1 VKKKLLYIGM
11 MLLTAIIWG
20 FAFVAQVAG
29 AGSVPTN
36 TFNFLRYVLGVISLI
51 PVIFVFERKALKR
64 EQYRHYAVASL
75 LTGFVLFSA
84 STLQQY
90 GVMLTGSAGISGFI
104 TGLYTVL
111 IPIASAI
118 LFREKTRWNVW
129 VGTLCAISGL
139 FLLCYRVGEGFHFGL
154 GELVLLIGALF
165 WTAHV
170 IIIGRMGQSLPS
182 IHYAMGQFVVCTALS
197 FIAMVLFEEP
207 SLVGIWDA
215 KWNIAYCGVLSVGVA
230 YTLQVVAQKR
240 IPPAFAAI
248 ILSTESVF
256 SAVGGAIFGYDSI
269 TWLGY
274 VGCAII
280 FFGIVISQVSKK
292 TKTENIESA
301 Q

>member
-1 VKKKLLYIGM
+1 MKTKWLYNGM

-29 AGSVPTN
+29 ADSVPTN
-36 TFNFLRYVLGVISLI
+36 TFNVLRYTLGVISLI
-51 PVIFVFERKALKR
+51 PVLLVFERRALKR
-64 EQYRHYAVASL
+64 EQYRHYCVASL

-90 GVMLTGSAGISGFI
+90 GIALTGSAGISGFI

-118 LFREKTRWNVW
+118 LFRERTRLNVW
-129 VGTLCAISGL
+129 IGAVCAVSGL
-139 FLLCYRVGEGFHFGL
+139 FMLCYRFGEGLHFGL
-154 GELVLLIGALF
+154 GELLLLVGALF

-170 IIIGRMGQSLPS
+170 MLIGRMGQSLPS
-182 IHYAMGQFVVCTALS
+182 IHYAMGQFVVCAVLS
-197 FIAMVLFEEP
+197 LVGTLLFEEP
-207 SLVGIWDA
+207 SLSGIWA
-215 KWNIAYCGVLSVGVA
+215 ARWNIAYCGVLSVGVA

-240 IPPAFAAI
+240 VPPAFAAI

-256 SAVGGAIFGYDSI
+256 SAVGGALFGYDSI

-280 FFGIVISQVSKK
+280 FFGIVISQLGKSQKK
-292 TKTENIESA
+292 GTY
-301 Q
+301 